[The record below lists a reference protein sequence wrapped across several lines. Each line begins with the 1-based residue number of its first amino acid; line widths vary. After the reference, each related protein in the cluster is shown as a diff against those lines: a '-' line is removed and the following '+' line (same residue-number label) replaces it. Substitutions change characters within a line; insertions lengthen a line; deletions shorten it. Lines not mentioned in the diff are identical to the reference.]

1 MEVLI
6 RQMKI
11 TDEKKVNELSFQLGY
26 TITVEQTT
34 KNIQAVLSN
43 KDHNAFV
50 AVHNDEVIGWIGL
63 TYSFSLESPP
73 HCEIRGLV
81 VSDKYRGRGI
91 GKKLIERTKQWTKE
105 RGVDKLRL
113 RCNVKRKET
122 HSFYEHLGF
131 TEVKQQKV
139 YEFLLI

>member
-11 TDEKKVNELSFQLGY
+11 TDAKKVNELSFQLGY

-50 AVHNDEVIGWIGL
+50 AVHNDEVIG
-63 TYSFSLESPP
+63 
-73 HCEIRGLV
+73 
-81 VSDKYRGRGI
+81 
-91 GKKLIERTKQWTKE
+91 
-105 RGVDKLRL
+105 
-113 RCNVKRKET
+113 
-122 HSFYEHLGF
+122 
-131 TEVKQQKV
+131 
-139 YEFLLI
+139 